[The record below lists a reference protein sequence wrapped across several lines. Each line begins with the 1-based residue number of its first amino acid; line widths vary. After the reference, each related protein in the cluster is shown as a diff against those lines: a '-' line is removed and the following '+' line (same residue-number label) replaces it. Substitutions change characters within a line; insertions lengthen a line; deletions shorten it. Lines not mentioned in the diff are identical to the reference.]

1 MTPKIDVRRVLEVF
15 LPHSTALT
23 EKQVV
28 QHLLARYPPAM
39 SDDPKVI
46 FEAASQE
53 VHRKLEVCTQAHL
66 LTESRGYDLDAACEV
81 TRYTITPSGCNF
93 ISHR

>member
-28 QHLLARYPPAM
+28 QHLLARYPPAK
-39 SDDPKVI
+39 SDDQRVI
-46 FEAASQE
+46 FEVTCQE
-53 VHRKLEVCTQAHL
+53 VHRKLAVCTQAHL
-66 LTESRGYDLDAACEV
+66 LTESRGYDLEVMEEV
-81 TRYTITPSGCNF
+81 TRYSITPSGCNF
-93 ISHR
+93 INHR